1 MTDHSKLHIL
11 GVGGTFMGGLAQLA
25 KAMGYDVSGSDQA
38 LYPPM
43 STQLAQAGIEV
54 SDYTQDP
61 LQSSPDQVIIGNA
74 LSRGHASVET
84 VLNTQQRYT
93 SGPQWLSDHLLQ
105 DRWVVAVA
113 GTHGKT
119 TTSAMI
125 AWILEYAGLNPGF
138 LIGGVPE
145 NFGVS
150 ARLGQSPFFVIEAD
164 EYDTAF
170 FDKRSKFVHY
180 RPRTC
185 VLNNLEFD
193 HGDIFADLAAIQTQF
208 HHLVRTVPGNGL
220 LIAPADEA
228 ALNAVLEQG
237 CWSEVS
243 RFSAQDDGG
252 AHDDSVW
259 AYQPMREDGGVFAL
273 HQAGQSL
280 GTVRWPLTGEHNMR
294 NAMAAV
300 MAAQHCGVPVKV
312 AIDALHQF
320 SGVKRRLSD
329 LGEVRG
335 IRVYDDFAHHP
346 TAIESTLKGL
356 RARMQ
361 ASGLNGR
368 LVAVFEPRSNT
379 MRLGMHRARLPRSFD
394 AADAVWAFV
403 DPDWG
408 WSLPEED
415 FQASICVADSYEG
428 LLGQLTTMLQPG
440 DQVVLMSNGG
450 FGGLPQKLL
459 NELKKQ
465 GEDRV

>member
-1 MTDHSKLHIL
+1 MDNPSHLHIL
-11 GVGGTFMGGLAQLA
+11 GIGGTFMGGLAQLA
-25 KAMGYDVSGSDQA
+25 KAMGYVVTGSDQA

-43 STQLAQAGIEV
+43 STQLAQAGIDV
-54 SDYTQDP
+54 TDYGQDP
-61 LQSSPDQVIIGNA
+61 LANAPDQIVIGNA
-74 LSRGHASVET
+74 LSRGHPAVET
-84 VLNTQQRYT
+84 VLNAQQRYT

-119 TTSAMI
+119 TTSAMV

-150 ARLGQSPFFVIEAD
+150 ARLGASPFFVMEAD

-220 LIAPADEA
+220 VIAPQADA
-228 ALNAVLEQG
+228 ALDGVLAQG
-237 CWSEVS
+237 CWSELK
-243 RFSAQDDGG
+243 RFSQGEGVANSGHEAG
-252 AHDDSVW
+252 W
-259 AYQPMREDGGVFAL
+259 TYQPLREDGGHFAI
-273 HQAGQSL
+273 SL
-280 GTVRWPLTGEHNMR
+280 DGERLGEVAWPLTGHHNMQ
-294 NAMAAV
+294 NAVAAV
-300 MAAQHCGVPVKV
+300 IAAQNCGVSAKLAVT
-312 AIDALHQF
+312 ALNHF
-320 SGVKRRLSD
+320 EGVKRRLTN
-329 LGEVRG
+329 LGEVNG

-346 TAIESTLKGL
+346 TAIKSTLEGL

-361 ASGLNGR
+361 REQQSGR
-368 LVAVFEPRSNT
+368 LIAVFEPRSNT
-379 MRLGMHRARLPRSFD
+379 MRLGMHRQRLPQAFD
-394 AADAVWAFV
+394 AADQVFAFI

-408 WSLPEED
+408 WQLPVEAFRPTVSVNE
-415 FQASICVADSYEG
+415 SYDA
-428 LLGQLTTMLQPG
+428 LLAALKAQLQPG

-459 NELKKQ
+459 TEL
-465 GEDRV
+465 ER